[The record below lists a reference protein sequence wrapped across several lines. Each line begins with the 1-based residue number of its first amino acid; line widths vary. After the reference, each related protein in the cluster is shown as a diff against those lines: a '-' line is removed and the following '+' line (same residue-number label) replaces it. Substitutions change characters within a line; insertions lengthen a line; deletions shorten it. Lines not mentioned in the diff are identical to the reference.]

1 MRAVNL
7 LPRQQQVA
15 QKSKRPNSVALGAMI
30 GGAAV
35 LLAIVAGFLLANRS
49 VDRQR
54 QALAD
59 ARAVLAATPAHRMS
73 AQTQAFRTTLL
84 SQREQRSLALAA
96 AIGKRVAWDRIL
108 RRVALV
114 MPDDVWLQSLTG
126 AVPLDS
132 ALPVTATT
140 TPGTTTPGTT
150 TPGTTTPGALPT
162 TPTALTIQGYTY
174 SQDGVARLLERL
186 AIVPDLKNVQLQ
198 TSQSQ
203 QLGTQT
209 VINFTIVSDIKQGR
223 GAS

>member
-7 LPRQQQVA
+7 LPRQHVE
-15 QKSKRPNSVALGAMI
+15 QKRERPNAVALGAAI

-35 LLAIVAGFLLANRS
+35 LLGLVGGFLLANRS
-49 VDRQR
+49 VDRQH

-59 ARAVLAATPAHRMS
+59 ARAVLAATPAHNMS
-73 AQTQAFRTTLL
+73 AKTQSFRATLL

-96 AIGKRVAWDRIL
+96 ALGKRVAWDRIL

-126 AVPLDS
+126 SVPLDS
-132 ALPVTATT
+132 TLTPTTTT
-140 TPGTTTPGTT
+140 TPS
-150 TPGTTTPGALPT
+150 ALPT
-162 TPTALTIQGYTY
+162 LPTALTIQGYTY
-174 SQDGVARLLERL
+174 SQDSVARLLARL
-186 AIVPDLKNVQLQ
+186 EVVPDLQNVQLQ

-203 QLGTQT
+203 QLGNQT
-209 VINFTIVSDIKQGR
+209 VINFTIVSDIKKGR

>member
-7 LPRQQQVA
+7 LPRQAVE
-15 QKSKRPNSVALGAMI
+15 QKRERPNGVALGAGI
-30 GGAAV
+30 AGAAV
-35 LLAIVAGFLLANRS
+35 LLVLVAGFLLANRS

-54 QALAD
+54 HALAD
-59 ARAVLAATPAHRMS
+59 ARAMLAATPAKKLS
-73 AQTQAFRTTLL
+73 AQTQAFRATLL

-126 AVPLDS
+126 SMPLDS
-132 ALPVTATT
+132 TATPTTTT
-140 TPGTTTPGTT
+140 TPS
-150 TPGTTTPGALPT
+150 ALPAT
-162 TPTALTIQGYTY
+162 ATALTIQGYTY
-174 SQDGVARLLERL
+174 SQDSVARLLERL
-186 AIVPDLKNVQLQ
+186 EVVPDLKNVQLQ

-203 QLGTQT
+203 QINNRT
-209 VINFTIVSDIKQGR
+209 VISFTIVSDIRNGR

>member
-7 LPRQQQVA
+7 LPRQHVE
-15 QKSKRPNSVALGAMI
+15 QKRERPNAVALGAAL

-35 LLAIVAGFLLANRS
+35 LLVLVAGFLLASRS

-59 ARAVLAATPAHRMS
+59 ARAVLAATPAHNLS
-73 AQTQAFRTTLL
+73 AKTQSFRATLL

-114 MPDDVWLQSLTG
+114 MPDDVWLQSLT
-126 AVPLDS
+126 ASVPLD
-132 ALPVTATT
+132 AAAPVAATT
-140 TPGTTTPGTT
+140 TPS
-150 TPGTTTPGALPT
+150 ALPA

-186 AIVPDLKNVQLQ
+186 EVVPDLENVQLQ
-198 TSQSQ
+198 TSQSAQ
-203 QLGTQT
+203 IGNQT
-209 VINFTIVSDIKQGR
+209 VINFTIVSDIRKGR